1 MSTTT
6 LDPGAGLPTKAP
18 ARPHAVDDPSRR
30 LDWRRLHGATA
41 VLALVGLVVGAVAQ
55 TLGTVVAGQMAQDPA
70 MATLLALAA
79 CLVGGAL
86 LDSAGLVTWAGVVDR
101 AEGRLRGDLLTAA
114 LRQPLAALGEQA
126 AGEIL
131 DRVDDDTH
139 AVGALVRRQLWA
151 AGRTVAGVVPMWAV
165 AGVTWWPGWFVF
177 PALGAAVWWLARPR
191 LGEIARRK
199 VEEEKAWTDHAAA
212 FEEAVAARDDLR
224 TSLGRPFALRRV
236 AELSAVAHRRFKAVL
251 DVEFRLVRTSGLLLH
266 GMLAAVAVVGV
277 AIAATDGMSVAALV
291 TLFLVT
297 ARFVGQVDNLVHH
310 LPDIQ
315 EGLGAVTRLRQM
327 LDVEPEPTGGDDVPD
342 GPLDVEFRGLDFAYP
357 AQDGEPSFALRDVNL
372 SVPAGHTVAL
382 VGRTG
387 SGKST
392 LASVLSRAVEPPR
405 GTVLLGG
412 ADVRDLDLQR
422 LRAAVGV
429 VTQRT
434 ELLAGTLGENI
445 TLFADVAPGVVE
457 AAVRDLGLADWVA
470 GLPDGLDTL
479 LGPGGTRLSAGEE
492 QLVAFARLLVRDVQ
506 VVVLDE
512 ATARMDPLT
521 EARVV
526 AASERLLR
534 GRTGVLVA
542 HRLSTIERAE
552 LVAVLDHGRVV
563 QQGPRAELA
572 AQPGRFRSLLEA
584 GASGLLDG
592 EPEDGDPRAD
602 DVELDSRDAASAAQ
616 GVDAVEAAADAVV
629 AAGSTVAA
637 GAAGPAAGVAGPATG
652 AASPPGPDGHTP
664 GAGVGARRRT
674 GPPPALRQPGD
685 GLGLGRAVLRQLAV
699 TPRWGLL
706 GAVLFLVASLIS
718 AQGAAVGFLWG
729 HTVDALRDGGGLTW
743 PLVAMSAL
751 LVAAPLSLAWAIY
764 VYPRW
769 WIEVLLRVRMA
780 VLAGQTQQHR
790 LPATP
795 PGEIVARAMDADRF
809 VRYADRW
816 VDFVNG
822 LTIVVVTA
830 LLGWSWQAGA
840 VLLAVMVVPAAASAL
855 GRPIAGRSA
864 ARSSAA
870 RARFGRSL
878 VSALDAA
885 RTVKLAARTPQV
897 HAHLSGVDAGRVKA
911 AIFEHRVQAVLDG
924 VPTVMIQVGVVAAWY
939 ALLHGSWNLAT
950 ALLVA
955 NAVTGFGW
963 FGTVAGAV
971 VTEAPGTRAW
981 LRATSRFADGADLCA
996 LPEDVDLV
1004 SGAAPAPAPGAR
1016 DPLDRLE
1023 LRGLTAVHDDGTIGV
1038 ADVDLAVRRGEL
1050 VLLLGRVGSGKSSLL
1065 AALAGLVS
1073 HTGSVRWNGAE
1084 VPDAQTF
1091 LRPGRVAYVAQVPRV
1106 LSGTFAD
1113 NVRLDHA
1120 RDVVGPLEAAR
1131 MTGDVAEAGGPGALV
1146 GHRGVRLSGG
1156 QVQRLALARALAADA
1171 EVLLADDVSS
1181 ALDATTEIELW
1192 DSLRSRGVTVLG
1204 STSKHAALAR
1214 ADRVVVLV
1222 DGSVAA
1228 VGPWRALAPAWSHLA
1243 G

>member
-6 LDPGAGLPTKAP
+6 LGPGTGLPTAAP
-18 ARPHAVDDPSRR
+18 APASAADDPSRR
-30 LDWRRLHGATA
+30 LDWRRLQSVVA
-41 VLALVGLVVGAVAQ
+41 VLALVGLTVGAIGQ
-55 TLGTVVAGQMAQDPA
+55 TLGTVAAGQMAESPA
-70 MATLLALAA
+70 ATTLIVLAV
-79 CLVGGAL
+79 CMIGGAL
-86 LDSAGLVTWAGVVDR
+86 LDNAGLVAWAGVVDR

-139 AVGALVRRQLWA
+139 AVGTLVRRQLWA
-151 AGRTVAGVVPMWAV
+151 AGRTLAGVVPMWIV
-165 AGVTWWPGWFVF
+165 AGVTWWPAWFVF
-177 PALGAAVWWLARPR
+177 PVLAGAIWWVARPR

-224 TSLGRPFALRRV
+224 TSLGRSFAVRRL
-236 AELSAVAHRRFKAVL
+236 AELSAVVHRRFKHVL
-251 DVEFRLVRTSGLLLH
+251 DVEYGLLRVSGLILH

-277 AIAATDGMSVAALV
+277 ALTSAGDLSVAQLV

-315 EGLGAVTRLRQM
+315 EGLGAITRLRQM
-327 LDVEPEPTGGDDVPD
+327 LAVEPEPTGGADVPA
-342 GPLDVEFRGLDFAYP
+342 GPLDLEVRDLHFAYEEG
-357 AQDGEPSFALRDVNL
+357 AFALRDVTL
-372 SVPAGHTVAL
+372 HVPAGHTVAL

-392 LASVLSRAVEPPR
+392 LASVLSRAVEPPP

-412 ADVRDLDLQR
+412 ADVRDLDLQK

-434 ELLAGTLGENI
+434 ELLAGTLRQNV
-445 TLFADVAPGVVE
+445 TLFADAVPGVVE
-457 AAVRDLGLADWVA
+457 RAVRDLGLEDWVA
-470 GLPDGLDTL
+470 GLPDGLETL

-521 EARVV
+521 ESRVV

-552 LVAVLDHGRVV
+552 LVAVLDHGHVV
-563 QQGPRAELA
+563 QQGPREQLA
-572 AQPGRFRSLLEA
+572 QEPGRFRSLLEA

-592 EPEDGDPRAD
+592 DPAEVDEVPVGAGAAEAAD
-602 DVELDSRDAASAAQ
+602 
-616 GVDAVEAAADAVV
+616 AAADAEV
-629 AAGSTVAA
+629 
-637 GAAGPAAGVAGPATG
+637 
-652 AASPPGPDGHTP
+652 DG

-685 GLGLGRAVLRQLAV
+685 GLSLARGVVNQLRV
-699 TPRWGLL
+699 MPRWGLV
-706 GAVLFLVASLIS
+706 GAGMFLVASLIS
-718 AQGAAVGFLWG
+718 AQGAATGFLWG
-729 HTVDALRDGGGLTW
+729 HVVEALRTGVGTTW
-743 PLVAMSAL
+743 LLVAMTVL
-751 LVAAPLSLAWAIY
+751 LVAAPLCLAWAIY

-780 VLAGQTQQHR
+780 VMAGQTKQHR

-795 PGEIVARAMDADRF
+795 PGEIVARSMDADRF

-816 VDFVNG
+816 VDFTNG
-822 LTIVVVTA
+822 LVIVAVTA

-855 GRPIAGRSA
+855 GRPVAGRSA
-864 ARSSAA
+864 AQSSAA
-870 RARFGRSL
+870 RARFGRAL
-878 VSALDAA
+878 VSTLDAA

-897 HAHLSGVDAGRVKA
+897 RGHLRDVDAGRVDA

-924 VPTVMIQVGVVAAWY
+924 VPNVMIQVGVVAAWF
-939 ALLHGSWNLAT
+939 ALLHHSWDLAT
-950 ALLVA
+950 TLLVA

-981 LRATSRFADGADLCA
+981 QRATSRFADGADLCA
-996 LPEDVDLV
+996 LPDGVDLV
-1004 SGAAPAPAPGAR
+1004 AGTAPTPAAGAR
-1016 DPLDRLE
+1016 DPLESLE
-1023 LRGLTAVHDDGTIGV
+1023 LQGVTALHDDGTIGV
-1038 ADVDLAVRRGEL
+1038 AGVDLAVRRGEL

-1073 HTGSVRWNGAE
+1073 HTGTVRWNGAP
-1084 VPDAQTF
+1084 VGDAQEF
-1091 LRPGRVAYVAQVPRV
+1091 LRPGRVAHVAQVPRV

-1131 MTGDVAEAGGPGALV
+1131 MASDVADAGGPDALV

-1181 ALDATTEIELW
+1181 ALDAATEIELW
-1192 DSLRSRGVTVLG
+1192 ESLRSRGTTVLG
-1204 STSKHAALAR
+1204 STSKQAALAR

-1222 DGSVAA
+1222 DGGVAE
-1228 VGPWRALAPAWSHLA
+1228 VGPWRDLAPRWGHLA